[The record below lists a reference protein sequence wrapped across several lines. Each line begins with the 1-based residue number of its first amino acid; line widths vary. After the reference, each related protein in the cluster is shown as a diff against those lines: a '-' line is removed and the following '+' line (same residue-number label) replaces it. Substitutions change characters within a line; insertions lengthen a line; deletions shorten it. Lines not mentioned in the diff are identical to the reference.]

1 MKVDR
6 HHDPVIELE
15 SRLLSELDFIAQQ
28 LRGKITHN
36 VYGNSEGKQSKV
48 ITIEYDVRDK
58 NEDTICLLYTSPSPR
73 DRQKSRMPSSA

>member
-6 HHDPVIELE
+6 HHDPVMELE

-28 LRGKITHN
+28 LRGKITQS

-58 NEDTICLLYTSPSPR
+58 
-73 DRQKSRMPSSA
+73 

>member
-1 MKVDR
+1 MSQGFYTGRNKKVMKVDR

-28 LRGKITHN
+28 RRGKITHS
-36 VYGNSEGKQSKV
+36 VYANSEGKQSKV

-58 NEDTICLLYTSPSPR
+58 
-73 DRQKSRMPSSA
+73 

>member
-6 HHDPVIELE
+6 HHDPVYELE

-28 LRGKITHN
+28 LRGKITQS
-36 VYGNSEGKQSKV
+36 VYVSSNGKQSKV

-58 NEDTICLLYTSPSPR
+58 NEDTI
-73 DRQKSRMPSSA
+73 